1 MDSECVKA
9 WEARCVEEQPPACL
23 SACPLHVDV
32 RAMMEKA
39 REGDLSSAA
48 SIFARVVPLP
58 AVLGRI
64 CEHPCENACR
74 RAEAGGAVHIGAV
87 ERAAVETL
95 REPRRVSAQR
105 TSRGKRVAVIG
116 AGLAGLTAAFDLA
129 VKGHAVVVF
138 EAEPSPLAGI
148 RRAFGPS
155 ILPDSAIDADLAT
168 LEGMGVTL
176 RCNSRVTGG
185 PGPTGLA
192 QIVACNDAVL
202 LAMGRNVAHFFGDIL
217 ELDGAGHVKSNPDTL
232 ATSQAGIFSDG
243 LASGGFAVVAI
254 AAGRRAASSIERF
267 LQGASLTAN
276 RTPPSGT
283 CLYVN
288 VAACEA
294 VPPVAA
300 HDHSGRYTPQ
310 EAAREAS
317 RCFPCHC
324 LECVRA
330 CAFLAHYKTYPKRA
344 VREIFNNDSIVLGNR
359 KANRMIDSCTLC
371 GLCETLCP
379 NDLAMGEVCLDARRS
394 MVVRGHMPASHH
406 EFALRDMAFSRSDLV
421 AFARHQ
427 PEYTTGNVAFFP
439 GCQLVASSPDQVKSI
454 YLHLA
459 SAISGGV
466 GLIVDCCGAPAHWAG
481 REDLHAETVNNL
493 RARWEGLGRPEMIL
507 ACSSC
512 LRMFSEF
519 LSEIPASSL
528 WVVLAKIGWPGD
540 IQPLAGRKLA
550 IHDPCAARAT
560 ADVQSAVRD
569 LARGLGAELRELSGA
584 ERTTCCGYGG
594 LVEFANPGIADAII
608 DQRAGESEADYLT
621 YCAMCR
627 DNFARRGKRSLH
639 LLDLAFPPEDGT
651 DPAARIDP
659 GFARRRDNRARF
671 RRDMLRELWG
681 ECTGDP
687 LPSDAIVVPE
697 EVGAEL
703 ERRLILAQDVV
714 ETVTAAESSGRKLRD
729 PVSGHLIATL
739 RIGNVTL
746 WVEYEIGVDGP
757 TVRHAYSHRMTVETA
772 Q

>member
-1 MDSECVKA
+1 MDSERVKA

-23 SACPLHVDV
+23 SACPLRVDA

-39 REGDLSSAA
+39 REGDLHGAA
-48 SIFARVVPLP
+48 SIFAKFVPLP

-74 RAEAGGAVHIGAV
+74 RSEAGGAVRIGAV
-87 ERAAVETL
+87 ERAVVETL
-95 REPRRVSAQR
+95 REPRRIPRQR
-105 TSRGKRVAVIG
+105 SFRGKKVAIVG
-116 AGLAGLTAAFDLA
+116 AGLAGMAAAFDLA
-129 VKGHAVVVF
+129 LKGHAVVVF
-138 EAEPSPLAGI
+138 ESHPVPLAGI
-148 RRAFGPS
+148 RSAFGQVE
-155 ILPDSAIDADLAT
+155 LPDSAIKIDLET
-168 LEGMGVTL
+168 LEGMGVTF
-176 RCNSRVTGG
+176 RCGTRVTGG
-185 PGPTGLA
+185 ASPTGLR
-192 QIVACNDAVL
+192 QIAECNDAVL
-202 LAMGRNVAHFFGDIL
+202 LAIGRNIGNIFKNIVDLDNFGHIMSD
-217 ELDGAGHVKSNPDTL
+217 PDSL
-232 ATSQAGIFSDG
+232 ATSHEKIFSDG
-243 LASGGFAVVAI
+243 LSSGGLAVESV

-276 RTPPSGT
+276 RTVPSGS

-288 VAACEA
+288 VAAHG
-294 VPPVAA
+294 VISPVTAQ
-300 HDHSGRYTPQ
+300 DPSGSYTPQ

-324 LECVRA
+324 LECVKA
-330 CAFLAHYKTYPKRA
+330 CAFLSHYKTYPKRA

-359 KANRMIDSCTLC
+359 KTNRMIDSCTLC

-394 MVVRGHMPASHH
+394 MVARGHMPDSHH

-427 PEYTTGNVAFFP
+427 PECTKSQVAFFP
-439 GCQLVASSPDQVKSI
+439 GCQLVASSPDHVRRI
-454 YLHLA
+454 YRHLA
-459 SAISGGV
+459 SATTDGA

-481 REDLHAETVNNL
+481 RMDLHTEAMDSV

-507 ACSSC
+507 ACSTC

-519 LSEIPASSL
+519 LPEIQTRSL
-528 WVVLAKIGWPGD
+528 WTVLAQIGWPKD

-550 IHDPCAARAT
+550 IHDPCAART
-560 ADVQSAVRD
+560 TEDVQRAVRD
-569 LARGLGAELRELSGA
+569 LAHGLGAELHELGGA

-594 LVEFANPGIADAII
+594 LVEFANPDVADAIV
-608 DQRAGESEADYLT
+608 DQRAEVRTEDYLA

-639 LLDLAFPPEDGT
+639 LLDLAFPPTDGT
-651 DPAARIDP
+651 DPAARTDP
-659 GFARRRDNRARF
+659 GFTRRRDNRARF

-681 ECTGDP
+681 ESIEDP
-687 LPSDAIVVPE
+687 LPSNAIVIPE

-703 ERRLILAQDVV
+703 ERRMILVQDIV
-714 ETVTAAESSGRKLRD
+714 ETVTAAERSGRKLRD
-729 PVSGHLIATL
+729 PSSGHLIGTL

-746 WVEYEIGVDGP
+746 WVDYEVVADDLV
-757 TVRHAYSHRMTVETA
+757 VRHAYSHRMTVEAT
-772 Q
+772 